1 MSSSDDEDLE
11 QYVCMLIT
19 WFFSIYKVVRPD
31 ITTMPALTNHM
42 SFNLREIWFTL
53 VHYLLRAGEYWDGE
67 LILMADS
74 ALLFK

>member
-42 SFNLREIWFTL
+42 SFNLREI
-53 VHYLLRAGEYWDGE
+53 
-67 LILMADS
+67 
-74 ALLFK
+74 